1 MQKNYRILIILFA
14 AITGTLFFQS
24 CSKDD
29 NPIDEPEK
37 EVVPKETQ
45 KVTQFAIDVL
55 QDVYLWSS
63 TIKSVDVTKIKDP
76 VVLPIFR
83 PLDQPFTFMNVFF
96 FLSVF
101 FFSMLL

>member
-29 NPIDEPEK
+29 NPIDEPAK

-45 KVTQFAIDVL
+45 KVG
-55 QDVYLWSS
+55 
-63 TIKSVDVTKIKDP
+63 KP
-76 VVLPIFR
+76 
-83 PLDQPFTFMNVFF
+83 
-96 FLSVF
+96 
-101 FFSMLL
+101 